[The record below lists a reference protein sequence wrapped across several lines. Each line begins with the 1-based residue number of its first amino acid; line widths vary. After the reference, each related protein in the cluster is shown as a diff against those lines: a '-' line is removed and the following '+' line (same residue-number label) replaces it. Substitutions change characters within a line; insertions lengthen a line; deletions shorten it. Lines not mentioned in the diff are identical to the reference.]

1 MSGDVFRSQMATST
15 DPDYLER
22 MAVAAEKPRGLLELP
37 LVGKYGVVLCDPP
50 WAFKTFSGKNSTPH
64 RTANDHYETIERDG
78 LAALPVGSLPAK
90 DAAMFM
96 WVVDSHVD
104 QGIELAKAWGFGFKT
119 IAFIWVK
126 TAASGQPRIGMGYW
140 TRKSAEVCLMFTRGK
155 PKRLDK
161 GVREVI
167 MAPRRE
173 HSRKP
178 DEQYG
183 LIERLVGGPYVELFA
198 RQARPGWD
206 AWGAEV
212 GKFGV
217 AA

>member
-15 DPDYLER
+15 DPAYLER
-22 MAVAAEKPRGLLELP
+22 MAVASERPRDMLDLP
-37 LVGKYGVVLCDPP
+37 LVGHYGVVLADPP
-50 WAFKTFSGKNSTPH
+50 WAFKTYGGKNGTPH
-64 RTANDHYETIERDG
+64 RSAEDHYKTVERTD
-78 LAALPVGSLPAK
+78 LAALPVARLPAK
-90 DAAMFM
+90 DAVMFM

-104 QGIELAKAWGFGFKT
+104 QGIDLAKAWGFGFKT

-140 TRKSAEVCLMFTRGK
+140 TRKSAEICLMFTRGK

-167 MAPRRE
+167 MAQRRE

-183 LIERLVGGPYVELFA
+183 LIERLVAGPYVELFS
-198 RQARPGWD
+198 RTRRDGWD
-206 AWGAEV
+206 SWGAEV
-212 GKFGV
+212 GKFS
-217 AA
+217 